1 MKRFKYGLTVLLAWG
16 ALTVSAQE
24 NTGAA
29 QFPALTPD
37 VRGVGMGNT
46 GVASKADAFSLYRN
60 VAKSVFAKKKAAV
73 GYSFT
78 PWLRELTDDNN
89 LHGVA
94 GYYNL
99 DDRQGIV
106 AGFRWFSHA
115 EVELIGKD
123 GTSSG
128 NFTPKDW
135 SVDLG
140 YSRKLAEGLSVGAVA
155 RFVRSELSD
164 NATANAVAFD
174 LGVYYRRGFAGNEA
188 AGWAVGLQASN
199 FGTRI
204 DYGYGKY
211 DQPAKVTL
219 GGTVDYDFTENH
231 RLSGSLEAGCR
242 VLPSSCFEGGVG
254 AEYTGWNIVS
264 VRGGYHWGE
273 EDNKMQRYGTL
284 GLGLGYKYVRAD
296 FSWLVPEVDSL
307 LKNTWQV
314 AVSFEF

>member
-1 MKRFKYGLTVLLAWG
+1 MKKLKYGLTALLAWG

-24 NTGAA
+24 NAGAA

-60 VAKSVFAKKKAAV
+60 AAKSVSAEKKAAI

-78 PWLRELTDDNN
+78 PWLRDLQDGSS

-94 GYYNL
+94 GYYNI
-99 DDRQGIV
+99 DDKQGVV
-106 AGFRWFSHA
+106 AGFRWFSHG
-115 EVELIGKD
+115 EVELSGKP
-123 GTSSG
+123 GQSSG
-128 NFTPKDW
+128 SFTPRDW

-140 YSRKLAEGLSVGAVA
+140 YSRKVAEGLSVGAVA
-155 RFVRSELSD
+155 RFVHSALSD
-164 NATANAVAFD
+164 EATANAVAFD
-174 LGVYYRRGFAGNEA
+174 LGVFYQRAFANNEA
-188 AGWAVGLQASN
+188 AEWAVGLQASN
-199 FGTRI
+199 FGTKI
-204 DYGYGKY
+204 DYGNGKY

-219 GGTVDYDFTENH
+219 GGTVGYAFTEKH
-231 RLSGSLEAGCR
+231 RLSGNLEAGCR

-254 AEYTGWNIVS
+254 AEYTGWDIVS

-273 EDNKMQRYGTL
+273 EDNKMLRYGTL
-284 GLGLGYKYVRAD
+284 GLGLGYKHVRAD
-296 FSWLVPEVDSL
+296 FSYLIPEVDSL